1 MNKNKKFL
9 FGGIKLLFLLF
20 AFFILDL
27 SGCGGS
33 GGGGN
38 GGEGNGGTTP
48 AIITWAKSYGG
59 SYDDEAYSIQ
69 QTADGGYVIAGVTQQ
84 DSNYEILVIKIDA
97 YGNLIWQYTQAG
109 LANSIINSG
118 DGGYIVAG
126 QLFPVPI
133 GDVGVLKLNSS
144 GNKEWDKNYGAYG
157 GIANEVKSTSDGGY
171 IIVGEL
177 LGDVYILKT
186 DAEGNREWGKTFGGS
201 ERDTGYSILQTSNGF
216 VVAGE
221 TILTGQTNPEIWIFK
236 IDNNGNNIIWQKY
249 FGGTGYDACY
259 SIKLTADGGYIAV
272 GEKSSSQGDAD
283 VWMAKLKD
291 NGEIEWEKTYG
302 SNNNNERAYSINQ
315 TTDGGF
321 ILAGEITSDAGDTN
335 ILILKLNANGEL
347 IWQKI
352 YGGSGNDSARS
363 IQQTADAGYIVAG
376 ETTTSA
382 GDTDFWVLK
391 LDPNGNL
398 N

>member
-1 MNKNKKFL
+1 MSKDK
-9 FGGIKLLFLLF
+9 KLLFSGINLIFLLL
-20 AFFILDL
+20 AFFIWTLN
-27 SGCGGS
+27 GCGGS

-38 GGEGNGGTTP
+38 GGGGNGGTTP

-69 QTADGGYVIAGVTQQ
+69 QTAGGYIIAGVTQQ
-84 DSNYEILVIKIDA
+84 DSNYEILVIKVDA
-97 YGNLIWQYTQAG
+97 YGNLIWQYTQPG
-109 LANSIINSG
+109 VANSIINSG

-133 GDVGVLKLNSS
+133 GDIGVLKLNSN
-144 GNKEWDKNYGAYG
+144 GNKEWEKNYGAYG
-157 GIANEVKSTSDGGY
+157 GIANEVRQTSDGGY

-186 DAEGNREWGKTFGGS
+186 DADGNREWGNTFGGN
-201 ERDTGYSILQTSNGF
+201 ERDIGYSVLQTSNGF

-221 TILTGQTNPEIWIFK
+221 TILTGQTNPGIWIFK
-236 IDNNGNNIIWQKY
+236 IDSNGNNIIWQEY

-259 SIKLTADGGYIAV
+259 SIKITTDGGYIAV

-291 NGEIEWEKTYG
+291 NGEIEWEKTYV
-302 SNNNNERAYSINQ
+302 SNNNERAYSINQ
-315 TTDGGF
+315 ITDGGF
-321 ILAGEITSDAGDTN
+321 ILAGEITADTGDTN

-347 IWQKI
+347 IWQKT

-363 IQQTADAGYIVAG
+363 IQQTADDGYIVAG
-376 ETTTSA
+376 KITTDV